1 MMKTKVRPSRDL
13 RNNYAD
19 IVKTLK
25 ENDHVII
32 TNNGVGEA
40 VLIGIDDFAKYE
52 EFLHHRFIYEE
63 LQKSKKKANAP
74 EVKLLSFES
83 VFENIDKR
91 LECAN
96 CSFFE

>member
-13 RNNYAD
+13 RNNYAE

-63 LQKSKKKANAP
+63 LQKSKKKANNP

-91 LECAN
+91 LEGR
-96 CSFFE
+96 SQ